1 MRKIVSLIL
10 LAGISLAMT
19 GCEQQQKTNKSKSPQ
34 LAENMLVNVY
44 YLAGKLGMNITS
56 IDEEKIIFDDALNNV
71 MIDIKQGGVYLNKN
85 YIAPL
90 GRTQKVEGLLLV
102 RLSLAKQIKDKL
114 NMPVEKPIVVAPL
127 PPPPPP
133 KTVELPEPKKATEL
147 TGKTIVI
154 DAGHGGKD
162 PGAISYYGFYEKTV
176 NLDVA
181 QQVAD
186 ILREKGH
193 RVVMTRDSDV
203 FIELEDRAA
212 VANQSRADVFI
223 SIHADAS
230 ARSSTNGFTLYTA
243 RSASWAAEN
252 LANAIDDRMTRTSIS
267 SNGVKQADF
276 RVLVRTQCPAVL
288 VELGYLSNYWEA
300 KQLKNV
306 NMQKKLAQAIA
317 DGITNYLNKK

>member
-10 LAGISLAMT
+10 LAGISLAIT
-19 GCEQQQKTNKSKSPQ
+19 GCEQQQKTHKSKTPQ
-34 LAENMLVNVY
+34 LADNMLVNVY
-44 YLAGKLGMNITS
+44 YLAGKLGMNISS
-56 IDEEKIIFDDALNNV
+56 IDEDKIIFDNALNNV
-71 MIDIKQGGVYLNKN
+71 MIDIKQGGVYLNNN

-90 GRTQKVEGLLLV
+90 GRTQKVDGLLLV

-114 NMPVEKPIVVAPL
+114 NMPVEKPVVVNPL
-127 PPPPPP
+127 PPPPP
-133 KTVELPEPKKATEL
+133 KTVDLPEPIKATEL

-162 PGAISYYGFYEKTV
+162 PGAISYHGFYEKTV

-181 QQVAD
+181 LEIAEL
-186 ILREKGH
+186 LRNKGH

-203 FIELEDRAA
+203 FIELDDRAA
-212 VANQSRADVFI
+212 IANQVRADCFI
-223 SIHADAS
+223 SIHADSS
-230 ARSSTNGFTLYTA
+230 AKSSTNGFTLYTA
-243 RSASWAAEN
+243 RSASWAAEK

-267 SNGVKQADF
+267 SNGIKQADF